1 MQPSALSSNER
12 FRTGQ
17 SVAAAFDGFERR
29 DEAAVPE
36 QALPS
41 NRMRQEKAGTRNPFV
56 TIDQETGGIMGS
68 TSCMDD
74 EREEASPLPDSNLI
88 VL

>member
-56 TIDQETGGIMGS
+56 TIDQETGGIMAQAAWTTNGKKQVRS
-68 TSCMDD
+68 LT
-74 EREEASPLPDSNLI
+74 AI
-88 VL
+88 